1 MAKKRSR
8 SIARERRHRR
18 VRRKVY
24 GTPVRPRLNVFRSLN
39 GIYAQVIDDLA
50 AHTLVSASTVDAGLR
65 DELDGLTKTEQARKV
80 GQAVA
85 ERALEAGVTKVVF
98 DSGGY
103 KYIGRVKALAESAR
117 EGGLQF

>member
-50 AHTLVSASTVDAGLR
+50 AHTLVSASTVDTDLR